1 METSK
6 TTTIH
11 LHLNFLECN
20 VFVVFRFFT
29 TWFFLMGHCMYLGTV
44 QFWRFCLK
52 LRNSGSWNESSDVF
66 WLWDRINVLRETD
79 VFASVS
85 TPNKN
90 RRGFKLLRKST
101 NFLKVD
107 AFVRTDF
114 FFPDTS
120 LDPNW
125 CFLPILDVICVTISV
140 CLCFFVFLV
149 ILVCVSFVSDWSIV
163 HGYASWPLVKI
174 MLMKRI

>member
-85 TPNKN
+85 APNKN

-107 AFVRTDF
+107 AFVRTDL
-114 FFPDTS
+114 FFPRYKFRSKLVFSANLGRYMRSDQCVSVFFCFFSHLS
-120 LDPNW
+120 L
-125 CFLPILDVICVTISV
+125 CKLCVRLIDRTW
-140 CLCFFVFLV
+140 LCFMT
-149 ILVCVSFVSDWSIV
+149 S
-163 HGYASWPLVKI
+163 G
-174 MLMKRI
+174 